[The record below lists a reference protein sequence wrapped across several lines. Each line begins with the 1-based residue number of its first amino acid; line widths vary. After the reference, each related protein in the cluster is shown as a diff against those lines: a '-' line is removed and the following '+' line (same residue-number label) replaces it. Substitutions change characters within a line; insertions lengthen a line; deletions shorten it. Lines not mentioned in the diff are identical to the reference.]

1 MVGVP
6 RSKRCERCKRI
17 KIKCDETWPTCTP
30 CLRAK
35 VPCSGPPNLTK
46 FVNNGRHTAA
56 PEDSIES
63 ELVVQFV
70 SPGQK
75 MKNLKSIRQQGLPN
89 GAQLGHFRLSADE
102 PRKNLTTVAD
112 RVAAR
117 FVGHLTHEGAAWD
130 MLATTGYNK
139 HIPIRITESAALRDS
154 VALLCSAWTNS
165 RRNVP
170 LDQIIDPN
178 LYGKA
183 LRSLNRSL
191 LDHQLQLRC
200 ETLAAASLLE
210 RIELLFDTHRPYHR
224 TRHSFGI
231 SNLMMARGPPNPND
245 DLDVHLALD
254 NHSSMVSHWL
264 VHGGEN
270 FYLTPAWAEVIQ
282 PTKSMLE
289 RTVSAE
295 RLPCY
300 TIGYFFGFWPGL
312 VHEYRRIA
320 NQPDE
325 VRKQELAMD
334 FRDRVAMMGVK
345 VMDIGEPMIEKAL
358 LARRLLELP
367 DPENPIGEKFHFKS
381 MDLLS
386 AVMAYGM
393 MRTIL
398 NRLQYQATE
407 LLGDPDTLLE
417 IEHHNIC
424 KLTWMCIPFIRGLG
438 MIPCMMFTSMVFL
451 SYEGAYEVEREYLLD
466 AMMELASYNRRYPQD
481 KVAVE
486 HIILHTAKAWTGR
499 TTFAP
504 SIQAAATG
512 NDQEREAD
520 DS

>member
-1 MVGVP
+1 
-6 RSKRCERCKRI
+6 
-17 KIKCDETWPTCTP
+17 
-30 CLRAK
+30 
-35 VPCSGPPNLTK
+35 
-46 FVNNGRHTAA
+46 
-56 PEDSIES
+56 
-63 ELVVQFV
+63 
-70 SPGQK
+70 
-75 MKNLKSIRQQGLPN
+75 
-89 GAQLGHFRLSADE
+89 
-102 PRKNLTTVAD
+102 
-112 RVAAR
+112 
-117 FVGHLTHEGAAWD
+117 
-130 MLATTGYNK
+130 
-139 HIPIRITESAALRDS
+139 
-154 VALLCSAWTNS
+154 
-165 RRNVP
+165 
-170 LDQIIDPN
+170 
-178 LYGKA
+178 
-183 LRSLNRSL
+183 
-191 LDHQLQLRC
+191 
-200 ETLAAASLLE
+200 
-210 RIELLFDTHRPYHR
+210 
-224 TRHSFGI
+224 
-231 SNLMMARGPPNPND
+231 
-245 DLDVHLALD
+245 
-254 NHSSMVSHWL
+254 
-264 VHGGEN
+264 
-270 FYLTPAWAEVIQ
+270 
-282 PTKSMLE
+282 MLE

-325 VRKQELAMD
+325 LRKQELAMD

-512 NDQEREAD
+512 NDQERGG
-520 DS
+520 